1 MLTGSYSICGQSERT
16 NEKDVSE
23 SVVKKEQKYSCSG
36 SSQRTVVLHMGND
49 DRSYLLRY
57 RTDSYLQKQIGSIT
71 QQLRYTETNKT
82 LRTSGRSAWAF
93 KVKMFSYLRVNY
105 AGTLSQVI
113 RASRQQNFT
122 AEPLTW
128 PRETNKRISEWPTT
142 DELIL
147 SEAFST
153 CP

>member
-1 MLTGSYSICGQSERT
+1 MCPGLST
-16 NEKDVSE
+16 
-23 SVVKKEQKYSCSG
+23 
-36 SSQRTVVLHMGND
+36 SSAPLSRPSTYAVLHNNFWID
-49 DRSYLLRY
+49 PSSFCSCVLVWKFLN
-57 RTDSYLQKQIGSIT
+57 YLQKQIGSVT

-113 RASRQQNFT
+113 RAGRQQNFT

>member
-1 MLTGSYSICGQSERT
+1 MRTKRT
-16 NEKDVSE
+16 NEKDVSG

-36 SSQRTVVLHMGND
+36 SCQRTVVLHMGND
-49 DRSYLLRY
+49 DGSYFLRH

-71 QQLRYTETNKT
+71 QQLRYMETNET
-82 LRTSGRSAWAF
+82 LRTSGRSTWTF
-93 KVKMFSYLRVNY
+93 KVKMFSYLRLPY
-105 AGTLSQVI
+105 AGIHLQMI
-113 RASRQQNFT
+113 RANRRQNFT